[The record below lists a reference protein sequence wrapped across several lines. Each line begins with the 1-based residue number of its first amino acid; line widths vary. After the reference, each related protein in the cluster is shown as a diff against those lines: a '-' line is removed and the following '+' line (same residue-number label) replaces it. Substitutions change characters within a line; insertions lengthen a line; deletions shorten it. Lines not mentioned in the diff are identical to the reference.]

1 MQKHESSSCAGLVV
15 QHEMSGTTSTTCLS
29 GFGMDAMFV
38 MTRGL
43 RLLHEK
49 RRRAGLVF
57 RLVYCLPGQDY
68 PSALAWFA
76 HYY

>member
-1 MQKHESSSCAGLVV
+1 MV
-15 QHEMSGTTSTTCLS
+15 QQEVSGSKSTTCVS
-29 GFGMDAMFV
+29 GFGINAMLV

-43 RLLHEK
+43 RLLYEK

-57 RLVYCLPGQDY
+57 RLVYCLPVQEY